1 MYENSNSFV
10 YIRYAKFK
18 QIKIGRTYVSDLLNL
33 VSPWGAPMVGED
45 GKNLKICHS
54 RLPEKLKMSLKNLS
68 TMTNIFDKSHDVV
81 LKFHEDQKQI

>member
-1 MYENSNSFV
+1 
-10 YIRYAKFK
+10 
-18 QIKIGRTYVSDLLNL
+18 
-33 VSPWGAPMVGED
+33 MVGED

-68 TMTNIFDKSHDVV
+68 TMTNIFDKSHDKV